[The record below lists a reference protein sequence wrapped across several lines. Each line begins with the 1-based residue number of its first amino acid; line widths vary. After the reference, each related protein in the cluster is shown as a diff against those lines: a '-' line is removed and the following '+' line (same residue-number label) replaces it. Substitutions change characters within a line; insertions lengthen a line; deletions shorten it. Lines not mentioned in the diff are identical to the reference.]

1 MQGKG
6 SLYYAGAWCGYGF
19 HEDGLKAGMAA
30 ATALGAQIP
39 WKARATCPKIGLLD
53 RFFLGTFDRF
63 AHMAITQGSLRLILP
78 NGEERCY
85 GSGQPATPSPG
96 EGTQTWKLPRRPCS
110 LIMACP
116 LLNPTV
122 LILPDGEEHCNGC
135 VDASVPAPGT
145 TALYSH

>member
-6 SLYYAGAWCGYGF
+6 NLYYAGAWCGYGF

-39 WKARATCPKIGLLD
+39 WKARATCPKMGLLD
-53 RFFLGTFDRF
+53 GFFLGTFDRF

-96 EGTQTWKLPRRPCS
+96 EGLQTWKLPRCPCTFTRWLVRS
-110 LIMACP
+110 
-116 LLNPTV
+116 
-122 LILPDGEEHCNGC
+122 
-135 VDASVPAPGT
+135 
-145 TALYSH
+145 